1 MSFAKPVVK
10 LVGVEVENLSDPLV
24 KKSAELKF
32 GLLRV

>member
-24 KKSAELKF
+24 KKSAEPKF

>member
-10 LVGVEVENLSDPLV
+10 LVGVEVENLSDPQV

-32 GLLRV
+32 GLLSV